1 MLLYSTS
8 TPRSP
13 RPGPSPR
20 PYHSYLSIP
29 VSTVFLDFHSGC
41 RVTCAL
47 LEPLSISVQRVFLC
61 QEHRVKEENR
71 ADKRLFLF
79 HTRVIWRE
87 QKQARTP
94 LLVLYFKSG
103 TPNQNFRKETL
114 AFRLNQEFCLLG
126 LPKTQA
132 RGCGEECWLA
142 RWQKIGKEESLVL
155 NVLPGGVSCL

>member
-1 MLLYSTS
+1 MC
-8 TPRSP
+8 SP
-13 RPGPSPR
+13 RASQHLCSKSIFVLGTPSKR
-20 PYHSYLSIP
+20 GKQSRQEAE
-29 VSTVFLDFHSGC
+29 FL
-41 RVTCAL
+41 L
-47 LEPLSISVQRVFLC
+47 
-61 QEHRVKEENR
+61 
-71 ADKRLFLF
+71 

-126 LPKTQA
+126 LPKAQA
-132 RGCGEECWLA
+132 RGSGEECSLA

-155 NVLPGGVSCL
+155 NVLPGGVSCLFSELRV